1 MFKRGVKNPPK
12 PEVMLQ
18 ELKKEL
24 HRLRKLY
31 NEAFTHFYR
40 TGDYEFVKKVDEKYY
55 EILKAYVMYK
65 DYLFKK

>member
-40 TGDYEFVKKVDEKYY
+40 TGDYEFSKKSR
-55 EILKAYVMYK
+55 
-65 DYLFKK
+65 

>member
-1 MFKRGVKNPPK
+1 MFKRVKNPPK

-31 NEAFTHFYR
+31 NEAFAYFYKS
-40 TGDYEFVKKVDEKYY
+40 GDYEFVRKVDEKYY

-65 DYLFKK
+65 NYLLQK